1 MSENI
6 GFALYSCHKLGK
18 HDNKPGLILGCSQK
32 DKAIP
37 FKGNKNCWVNMVVF
51 CYQHGLLQTKKIAQ
65 ACGFRISHDPWLQQ
79 RIWEN
84 DFYPLVN

>member
-6 GFALYSCHKLGK
+6 GFALYSSRKLGK

-51 CYQHGLLQTKKIAQ
+51 CYQHGLLQTKKIAIPTSL
-65 ACGFRISHDPWLQQ
+65 RIQDIP
-79 RIWEN
+79 
-84 DFYPLVN
+84 